1 MSACVKKTGIPKI
14 GIYPK
19 WSHTNEGLGRG
30 NKNLPRSCFYR
41 EHRREKPV
49 HSSDMYPRILFPW
62 KGEEAYRYADP
73 VFLLHDVHQIV
84 LYLVD
89 GVVPGGVFLC
99 VWKEEGEN
107 YLDNGEA
114 LKHSA

>member
-1 MSACVKKTGIPKI
+1 MKKTGIPQI
-14 GIYPK
+14 RIYPK

-41 EHRREKPV
+41 EHRWEKPV
-49 HSSDMYPRILFPW
+49 HSNDMYPRELYSNE

-84 LYLVD
+84 LYLVN
-89 GVVPGGVFLC
+89 GVVPGGVFLS
-99 VWKEEGEN
+99 VWKEEEGN
-107 YLDNGEA
+107 YLDYGEA
-114 LKHSA
+114 LKHGA